1 MAAPVQASKTLG
13 PPVAAGHPTG
23 AVLAQEWW
31 AFAIRGL
38 LCILFGAAAVLPVV
52 TTRSLIYV
60 FAAYSVLDGV
70 FAMASASRA
79 ARSHRHWELRALEG
93 ASGILAGAFICLF
106 PGIAVTALVL
116 LIGAWAV
123 VSGFLMYRGAF
134 ALHTD
139 HGRYWLVLGGVAS
152 MVFGGMLVVSPFI
165 GALVPPFAIGAYA
178 LIVGAALLTLGFM
191 LRARTANQLTSPRD
205 APPTLG
211 SRRRSGRARSTLD
224 GGTAAR

>member
-1 MAAPVQASKTLG
+1 MAAPVQASKAL
-13 PPVAAGHPTG
+13 TG

-38 LCILFGAAAVLPVV
+38 LCILFGVTAVLPVV
-52 TTRSLIYV
+52 TMRSLVYV

-93 ASGILAGAFICLF
+93 AAGILAGAFICLF
-106 PGIAVTALVL
+106 PGIALTALVL
-116 LIGAWAV
+116 LIGAWAL

-134 ALHTD
+134 ALRID
-139 HGRYWLVLGGVAS
+139 LGRYWLVLGGVAS
-152 MVFGGMLVVSPFI
+152 MVFGGMLVVSPFV
-165 GALVPPFAIGAYA
+165 GALVPPLAIGAYA
-178 LIVGAALLTLGFM
+178 LIFGVALLTLGFI
-191 LRARTANQLTSPRD
+191 LRGRTADHLAPPRD
-205 APPTLG
+205 EPPAVGRT
-211 SRRRSGRARSTLD
+211 RRSGRARTTSG